1 MNLERSVLKFGG
13 SSVSDFTKIKNIA
26 EMLSLR
32 IAQGEQLI
40 VVVSAMGKTTD
51 ELMANVSTLTTSP
64 KDQELALLLTTG
76 EQQTVSYLSMVLND
90 IGVRAKAMTGYQAG
104 IKTVGHHLKSRIA
117 EINPET
123 FEQAF
128 EENDVLVVAGFQ
140 GINDDLEVTT
150 LGRGGSDTTAVAL
163 AASNH
168 TPCEIY
174 TDVDGVY
181 ATDPRLYKD
190 AKRLDYVSYEEM
202 MEMSALGAGV
212 LETRSVELANNYNI
226 PLYLGRTLSN
236 VKGTWIMPQTEILE
250 KKAVTGVALDTHM
263 MHVTI
268 SYPLPDDKLLTK
280 LFSQLEDGSVNVD
293 MISQIVNLEGLQMS
307 FTIKDTDVAQI
318 SSILETLKEDFSAL
332 DFRINEEYVKISLI
346 GSGMRDMSGVAS
358 KAFITLIEN
367 DISFYQ
373 TTTSEISISCVI
385 DAENGERAVQT
396 LYQAFDI

>member
-1 MNLERSVLKFGG
+1 MNRSVLKFGG

-26 EMLSLR
+26 EMLKMR
-32 IAQGEQLI
+32 VDQGEQLI

-51 ELMANVSTLTTSP
+51 ELMANVSALTTSP

-90 IGVRAKAMTGYQAG
+90 IGVNAKAMTGYQAG
-104 IKTVGHHLKSRIA
+104 IKTIGHHLKSRIA
-117 EINPET
+117 EINPDT
-123 FEQAF
+123 FEIAF
-128 EENDVLVVAGFQ
+128 TENDVLVVAGFQ
-140 GINDDLEVTT
+140 GINESLEVTT

-163 AASNH
+163 AASND
-168 TPCEIY
+168 TACEIY

-190 AKRLDYVSYEEM
+190 AKRLEYVSYEEM

-212 LETRSVELANNYNI
+212 LETRSVELANNYHI

-236 VKGTWIMPQTEILE
+236 VKGTWIMSQAELLE

-268 SYPLPDDKLLTK
+268 SYPLPDNRLLTE
-280 LFSQLEDGSVNVD
+280 LFTQLEEGSVNID
-293 MISQIVNLEGLQMS
+293 MISQIINLEGLQMS
-307 FTIKDTDVAQI
+307 FTIKDTDAFQI
-318 SSILETLKEDFSAL
+318 STILETLKEQFNAL
-332 DFRINEEYVKISLI
+332 DFKINEAYVKISLI
-346 GSGMRDMSGVAS
+346 GSGMRDISGVAS

-385 DAENGERAVQT
+385 DAENGERAVRT